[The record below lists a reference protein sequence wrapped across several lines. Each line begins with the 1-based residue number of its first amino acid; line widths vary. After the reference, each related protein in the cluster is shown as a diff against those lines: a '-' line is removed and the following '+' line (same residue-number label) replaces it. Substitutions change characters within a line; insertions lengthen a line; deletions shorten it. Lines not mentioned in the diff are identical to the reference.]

1 MPSVLFIS
9 QDLPYTF
16 DNRIKRET
24 ATLRDAGA
32 RVSVISPRGK
42 GESWHDEVGGIQVY
56 RYAIPTMSE
65 GFVAH
70 LGEYAISL
78 SSMSALAA
86 LVYRRHGFQAIHAAN
101 PPDLLWTVAAPYK
114 ALGVKFVF
122 DHHDLVP
129 ELFEW
134 RFGRDHPR
142 LIPMVKAMEKTTFK
156 LADQVISTNE
166 TYRRV
171 AIERGG
177 KKPED
182 VTVVR
187 NGPRLSDFPPTTPDP
202 VVRALGRVVVG
213 YLGNMNP
220 QDGVDHFLEMARILR
235 KDRGRTDIGFVM
247 VGTGDSY
254 AALCRLRD
262 EYGLTEAVRMTGRVP
277 WPEVLAALSATDIC
291 VQPDPPGG
299 LNDHSTM
306 NKLMEYMALGKA
318 VVSFDLTESR
328 VSGGDAAV
336 YAPGDSAA
344 ALADAVQALAD
355 DPERRARLGA
365 AGRARVEQTLA
376 WHHQQRALIGVYD
389 RLFPGELRLDPIG

>member
-42 GESWHDEVGGIQVY
+42 DESWHDEVNGIQVY
-56 RYAIPTMSE
+56 RYGIPTMSE
-65 GFVAH
+65 GFVSH
-70 LGEYAISL
+70 LGEYAVSL

-134 RFGRDHPR
+134 RFGKDHPR
-142 LIPMVKAMEKTTFK
+142 LIPMVKAMEKITFK

-171 AIERGG
+171 AIDRGG
-177 KKPED
+177 KRPED

-187 NGPRLSDFPPTTPDP
+187 NGPRLSDFPPTAPDP
-202 VVRALGRVVVG
+202 AVRALGRVVVG

-235 KDRGRTDIGFVM
+235 KDRGRSDIGFVM

-254 AALCRLRD
+254 ASLCRLRD
-262 EYGLTEAVRMTGRVP
+262 EYGLSESVTMTGRVP
-277 WPEVLAALSATDIC
+277 WPDVLAALSATDIC

-318 VVSFDLTESR
+318 VVSFDLAESR

-355 DPERRARLGA
+355 DPARRARLGA

-389 RLFPGELRLDPIG
+389 RLFPGELRLDRLG

>member
-1 MPSVLFIS
+1 MLKVLFIS

-32 RVSVISPRGK
+32 QVCVISPRAK
-42 GESWHDEVGGIQVY
+42 GESWHEEVAGIHVY
-56 RYAIPTMSE
+56 RYAVPTLSE
-65 GFVAH
+65 GFAAH
-70 LGEYAISL
+70 LGEYAVSL

-86 LVYRRHGFQAIHAAN
+86 LVYRRHGFHAIHAAN

-114 ALGVKFVF
+114 PLGVKFVF

-134 RFGRDHPR
+134 RFGAAHPR
-142 LIPMVKAMEKTTFK
+142 LIPMVKAMEKVTFK
-156 LADQVISTNE
+156 LADHVISTNE
-166 TYRRV
+166 TYRKV
-171 AIERGG
+171 ALDRGG
-177 KKPED
+177 KRPEE

-187 NGPRLSDFPPTTPDP
+187 NGPRLSDFPPTEPDP
-202 VVRALGRVVVG
+202 AVRALGRTVVG

-220 QDGVDHFLEMARILR
+220 QDGVDLFLELARILR
-235 KDRGRTDIGFVM
+235 NDRGRKDIGFVM
-247 VGTGDSY
+247 VGTGDSFDS
-254 AALCRLRD
+254 LCRLRD
-262 EYGLTEAVRMTGRVP
+262 ESGLTDAVKMTGRVP
-277 WPEVLAALSATDIC
+277 WKDVLAALSACDVC

-328 VSGGDAAV
+328 VSGGDAAL
-336 YAPGDSAA
+336 YAPGGSAE

-355 DPERRARLGA
+355 DPARRARLGQL
-365 AGRARVEQTLA
+365 GRERVERVLA
-376 WHHQQRALIGVYD
+376 WHHQQRALLSVYE
-389 RLFPGELRLDPIG
+389 RLFPGQLNAG